1 MGILGNYSVLHKSPG
16 RFLSGTVASGDRYNF
31 SKSGTLRNRFA
42 GDQGLGIA
50 KFSAIPNGYVHPG
63 SWALAQ
69 QSGGLASY
77 KQHTASLSETDAL
90 FALGINVDANLS
102 ASLTETNATLAL
114 IVALEAALS
123 AGITLTDAQ
132 LAIILLLQSD
142 LSATGSFTDAQLGNI
157 LGLAASLNASMTVT
171 NSITNLVNLSAD
183 IGGAEALSAQGLATA
198 LLDAND
204 IETNY
209 SLREALRLI
218 LSTLAG
224 KVSGAPG
231 TTITIRNITDDKDRV
246 VATVDSN
253 GNRTSVTYDVTD

>member
-1 MGILGNYSVLHKSPG
+1 MAWVMA
-16 RFLSGTVASGDRYNF
+16 R
-31 SKSGTLRNRFA
+31 
-42 GDQGLGIA
+42 
-50 KFSAIPNGYVHPG
+50 
-63 SWALAQ
+63 

-77 KQHTASLSETDAL
+77 KQLSASIEKTDAL
-90 FALGINVDANLS
+90 LALGINIDADLS
-102 ASLTETNATLAL
+102 ATMTETNATLAL

-132 LAIILLLQSD
+132 LAIILLLEAD

-209 SLREALRLI
+209 SMREALRLM
-218 LSTLAG
+218 LSALAG
-224 KVSGAPG
+224 KVSGAE
-231 TTITIRNITDDKDRV
+231 TTTVTIRSLNDDKNRI

-253 GNRTSVTYDVTD
+253 GNRTAVTYDVSE